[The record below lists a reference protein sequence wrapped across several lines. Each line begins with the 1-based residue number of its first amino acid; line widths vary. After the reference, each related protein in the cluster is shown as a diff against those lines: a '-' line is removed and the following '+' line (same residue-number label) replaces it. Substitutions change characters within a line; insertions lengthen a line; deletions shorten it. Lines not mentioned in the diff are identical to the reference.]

1 MSCSLDEHGLREQRA
16 RYARLASS
24 VTTVDREEGSIRFR
38 FAKHLDL
45 QTVEK
50 MVDVERDCCPF
61 FRFAFDGDERALT
74 VSVERRELL
83 PALDAIA
90 SELGGSAPLA

>member
-1 MSCSLDEHGLREQRA
+1 VISCSLDKRGLREQRA

-24 VTTVDREEGSIRFR
+24 VTTVDREEGSIRIR
-38 FAKHLDL
+38 FGKISISRL
-45 QTVEK
+45 EK

-61 FRFAFDGDERALT
+61 FRFAFDGEERALT

-90 SELGGSAPLA
+90 SELDPAPLA